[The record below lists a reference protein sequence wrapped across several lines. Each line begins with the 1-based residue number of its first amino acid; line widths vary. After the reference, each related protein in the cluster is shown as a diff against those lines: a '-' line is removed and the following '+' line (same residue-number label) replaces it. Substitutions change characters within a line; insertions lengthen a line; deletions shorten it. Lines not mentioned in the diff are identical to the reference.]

1 MEYIYMYT
9 IYTDIGLVTGNI
21 NIPENADKIIKNKQ
35 TVAQRDIILLKKM
48 QHSGVPPF
56 PMTKNVFEKYKG
68 IIVGLTLNN
77 PVLYL
82 MFVTKVKQV
91 DTSVMMV
98 NIGHSKSFESQRAA
112 YNEIYNL
119 EEDTF
124 RKLYEHRVPVYSVN
138 KSIEYN

>member
-1 MEYIYMYT
+1 MYT

-21 NIPENADKIIKNKQ
+21 NIPENAEKIIKNKQ

-48 QHSGVPPF
+48 QHSGVPAF
-56 PMTKNVFEKYKG
+56 PMIKSEFEKYKG

-77 PVLYL
+77 PILYL
-82 MFVTKVKQV
+82 MFVTKIKQV

-98 NIGHSKSFESQRAA
+98 NIGHTKLFESQISA

-119 EEDTF
+119 EENTS
-124 RKLYEHRVPVYSVN
+124 RKLYQHRVPVYTVN
-138 KSIEYN
+138 K

>member
-1 MEYIYMYT
+1 MYT
-9 IYTDIGLVTGNI
+9 IYTDIGFVSGDSK
-21 NIPENADKIIKNKQ
+21 IPENAEKIIKNKQ

-48 QHSGVPPF
+48 QHLGIPVF
-56 PMTKNVFEKYKG
+56 PMIKSEFEKYKG
-68 IIVGLTLNN
+68 MIVGLTLNN

-91 DTSVMMV
+91 DISIDMV
-98 NIGHSKSFESQRAA
+98 NIGFTKSFESQRAA

-124 RKLYEHRVPVYSVN
+124 RKLYQHRVLVYDVN
-138 KSIEYN
+138 N